1 MLQMGKSILVV
12 GHEASIYAPRRLSR
26 RIRTG
31 YGWAAKELSPLRSQ
45 PSDLVID
52 LIQLHRWWVSLREQ
66 PKDDLVLV
74 IHQFTEAMCQLLE
87 GDDEYEDATGLIS
100 VSVLCFMIPVVWKS
114 VKIRLCICHLIS
126 FDFIVAITDI
136 QHRFG
141 VTASQRHHEFPVRRN
156 FPRASRGFWRSI
168 RRNREIGPATKK
180 YL

>member
-12 GHEASIYAPRRLSR
+12 GHDASIYAPRRLSR

-31 YGWAAKELSPLRSQ
+31 YGRAAKELSPLRSQ

-52 LIQLHRWWVSLREQ
+52 LIQLHRWWVSLRSQ

-74 IHQFTEAMCQLLE
+74 VHQFTEAMCQLLE
-87 GDDEYEDATGLIS
+87 GDDEYEDATELIS

-136 QHRFG
+136 HRFG
-141 VTASQRHHEFPVRRN
+141 FTASQRHHEFPVRRN
-156 FPRASRGFWRSI
+156 FPRASRGFWKSI
-168 RRNREIGPATKK
+168 RRNRACDKK
-180 YL
+180 VYL